1 MSHVRVKIVG
11 AGGYGGIGLIEMLLR
26 HPQAEIACL
35 VDVEGEGAISKMW
48 PHLTGYCDMP
58 IIRPDDPKAKENYD
72 VVFFCTP
79 DRVGMGTA
87 PAEVAGGH
95 RVIDF
100 SGDFRSPDEETYA
113 EYARR
118 LGLEP
123 KHLSPDLLKVSAY
136 GVPELYREKIAKA
149 KVVANPGCF
158 AVSCLLGLLP
168 AVREKLIDLN
178 GIVCDAKTG
187 VSGAGKK
194 ARPNFHYPEMYDTV
208 FAYRLTGHQ
217 HVMELETQLSL
228 ASGSEIKLTFTP
240 QVVPMARGII
250 STLYAP
256 MAKGVTQ
263 ARVLEAYKTAYA
275 GEPFVKVYD
284 GSGPAG
290 TGAVRG
296 SNRCNVLVACD
307 ERTNQFRVLSHIDN
321 LMKGQAGSAVQN
333 MNVMFGLEETLGL
346 DQPGSH
352 P

>member
-1 MSHVRVKIVG
+1 MSNVRVKIVG

-35 VDVEGEGAISKMW
+35 VDVEGEGPISRMW
-48 PHLTGYCDMP
+48 PHLAGYCDMP
-58 IIRPDDPKAKENYD
+58 IIRPDDPKANEDYD

-79 DRVGMGTA
+79 DRVGMKTA

-100 SGDFRSPDEETYA
+100 SGDFRSPDETTYA

-118 LGLEP
+118 LGLDQE
-123 KHLSPDLLKVSAY
+123 HLSPDLLKVSSY

-158 AVSCLLGLLP
+158 AICCLLGLLP
-168 AVREKLIDLN
+168 AAREKLIDLN

-194 ARPNFHYPEMYDTV
+194 ARSAFHYPEMYDTV

-228 ASGSEIKLTFTP
+228 ASGSDIKLTFTP

-250 STLYAP
+250 GALYAP
-256 MAKGVTQ
+256 LAQGVTQ
-263 ARVLEAYKTAYA
+263 KRVLEAYQSAYE

-307 ERTNQFRVLSHIDN
+307 ERTGQFRVLSHIDN
-321 LMKGQAGSAVQN
+321 LLKGQSGSAVQN
-333 MNVMFGLEETLGL
+333 MNVMFELEETLGL
-346 DQPGSH
+346 NQPGAH